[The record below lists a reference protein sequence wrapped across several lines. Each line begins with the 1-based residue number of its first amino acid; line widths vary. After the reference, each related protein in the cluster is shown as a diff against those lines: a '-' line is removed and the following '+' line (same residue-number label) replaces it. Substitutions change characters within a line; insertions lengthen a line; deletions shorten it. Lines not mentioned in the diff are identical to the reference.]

1 MRNQYKV
8 LAEKY
13 QAINEDVAKTGFDRF
28 AEVYEKINTTVETL
42 DRLHKEYSEEY
53 VNLRAKYYRSG
64 SNSRQFPAEAV
75 KSLDAAFIKKHNLQ
89 EYFETILKGINLS
102 RWEKQETLL
111 NLLRGGVLTVV
122 PQIPEGETS
131 DRAHLRKWITAM
143 FINNKYVEWYSDLH
157 YFQ

>member
-53 VNLRAKYYRSG
+53 VNLRAKYYRVG
-64 SNSRQFPAEAV
+64 SNSFPAEAV
-75 KSLDAAFIKKHNLQ
+75 KSLEAAFIKKHNLQ

-102 RWEKQETLL
+102 RGEKQDTLL
-111 NLLRGGVLTVV
+111 NLLRGGVFSHDIV
-122 PQIPEGETS
+122 
-131 DRAHLRKWITAM
+131 HLRKWITAM

>member
-13 QAINEDVAKTGFDRF
+13 QAINEDVAKAGFDRF

-64 SNSRQFPAEAV
+64 SNSRQFPA
-75 KSLDAAFIKKHNLQ
+75 KRPH
-89 EYFETILKGINLS
+89 
-102 RWEKQETLL
+102 
-111 NLLRGGVLTVV
+111 
-122 PQIPEGETS
+122 
-131 DRAHLRKWITAM
+131 
-143 FINNKYVEWYSDLH
+143 
-157 YFQ
+157 

>member
-75 KSLDAAFIKKHNLQ
+75 KLLEAAFIKKHNLQ
-89 EYFETILKGINLS
+89 EYFETIFDI
-102 RWEKQETLL
+102 
-111 NLLRGGVLTVV
+111 
-122 PQIPEGETS
+122 
-131 DRAHLRKWITAM
+131 
-143 FINNKYVEWYSDLH
+143 Y
-157 YFQ
+157 

>member
-53 VNLRAKYYRSG
+53 KLLRAKYYRSG

-75 KSLDAAFIKKHNLQ
+75 KLLEAAFIKKHNLQ

-102 RWEKQETLL
+102 RGEKQDTLL
-111 NLLRGGVLTVV
+111 NLLRMGIFSFS
-122 PQIPEGETS
+122 QIPEGETS
-131 DRAHLRKWITAM
+131 DRVHLRKWITAM

>member
-13 QAINEDVAKTGFDRF
+13 QAINEDVAKAGFDRF

-53 VNLRAKYYRSG
+53 VNLRAKYYRG
-64 SNSRQFPAEAV
+64 VFEFPAEAV
-75 KSLDAAFIKKHNLQ
+75 KSLEAAFIKKHNLQ

-102 RWEKQETLL
+102 RREKQDTLL
-111 NLLRGGVLTVV
+111 NLLRGGVFSHDIV
-122 PQIPEGETS
+122 
-131 DRAHLRKWITAM
+131 HLRKWITAM
-143 FINNKYVEWYSDLH
+143 FINNKYVEW
-157 YFQ
+157 FNAE

>member
-13 QAINEDVAKTGFDRF
+13 QAINENLAKTGFDRF
-28 AEVYEKINTTVETL
+28 AEVHEKINTAVETL

-53 VNLRAKYYRSG
+53 VNLRAKYYRVG

-75 KSLDAAFIKKHNLQ
+75 KSLEAAFIKKHNLQ

-102 RWEKQETLL
+102 HGEKQDTLL
-111 NLLRGGVLTVV
+111 NLLRGGVFSSSSH
-122 PQIPEGETS
+122 IS
-131 DRAHLRKWITAM
+131 DRVHLREWITAM
-143 FINNKYVEWYSDLH
+143 LINNKYVEWFNL
-157 YFQ
+157 